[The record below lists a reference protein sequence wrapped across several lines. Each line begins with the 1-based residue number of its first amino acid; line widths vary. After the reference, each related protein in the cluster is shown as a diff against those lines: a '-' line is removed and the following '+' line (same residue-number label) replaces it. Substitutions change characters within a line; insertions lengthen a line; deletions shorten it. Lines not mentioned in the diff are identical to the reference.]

1 MNASELITNETMA
14 YAAQYMIA
22 KLIEAG
28 KTQEQVAAYMVSD
41 EGMAAIVRLG
51 AKFLAGAAAMAQAA
65 K

>member
-14 YAAQYMIA
+14 YAAQHMIT

-28 KTQEQVAAYMVSD
+28 KTQEQIAAYMVSD
-41 EGMAAIVRLG
+41 EGMATIVRLG